1 MIFGR
6 EKVNLWNNPK
16 MSYDSCPPL
25 YNAYDRNSRERF
37 YIVSFVKK
45 KKKKITDSPY
55 DELF

>member
-1 MIFGR
+1 
-6 EKVNLWNNPK
+6 VNLWNNPK